1 MHASRNGRVEVV
13 KLLLAAGAKK
23 GEIIT
28 TGKTALTW
36 ATEDG
41 HHEIAQLLQKTA
53 SAE

>member
-1 MHASRNGRVEVV
+1 MDIM